1 MNNNH
6 YKYIYLII
14 TVIIYCKIF
23 GNYTLRK
30 QSALI
35 MQKSFCRL
43 TQKLSVLQHNLKYI
57 FSQKIRL
64 FQTKPSGRD
73 QKSSISSVISLYM
86 ILQQMHVVII
96 CVHSAKYRLVETE
109 TSSKSKKKYKF
120 CMYFAD
126 QADTFS
132 IYFSIKVQ
140 IWGRRNNVFAIVR
153 RQSDTYM

>member
-6 YKYIYLII
+6 CKYIYLII
-14 TVIIYCKIF
+14 VLITYCKIF

-35 MQKSFCRL
+35 MQKSL
-43 TQKLSVLQHNLKYI
+43 TQKLSVLPHNLKYI

-64 FQTKPSGRD
+64 FQKKPSGRD
-73 QKSSISSVISLYM
+73 QKSRISSVISLYM

-109 TSSKSKKKYKF
+109 TSSKSRKKYKF

-140 IWGRRNNVFAIVR
+140 IWGRRNNLFAIVR